1 MNTGYLQRLG
11 AAAAIAGATG
21 QLVASLLEPNWGGK
35 PAKAVEVV
43 TGNGFWNGNLVLD
56 LIGTFLTVGALTVV
70 YGTFADGFGR
80 EWARVGQLFL
90 VLMAALGAST
100 TATRYAMKELAD
112 SWAAAAPQ
120 SRQSYLVTFDAASRL
135 TEALFFAAF
144 LALGLY
150 LAALGTAILCGRVY
164 ARWIGW
170 TAAASAVLVVSGNLL
185 ELASDAAWAAVLAGF
200 GLFLVVAIA
209 LGVSMWRHAG
219 PLSSRRSADARQE
232 RRSPLARRDPGH
244 VAP

>member
-1 MNTGYLQRLG
+1 MTTGYLQRLG
-11 AAAAIAGATG
+11 AAAAIAGATA
-21 QLVASLLEPNWGGK
+21 QLVSSLLEPDWGGK
-35 PAKAVEVV
+35 PAKAVVV
-43 TGNGFWNGNLVLD
+43 VAGSGYWNGNVVLD
-56 LIGTFLTVGALTVV
+56 LIGTLLTAGALTVV
-70 YGTFADGFGR
+70 YSTSAEGFGR

-100 TATRYAMKELAD
+100 AATRYAMKELAD

-120 SRQSYLVTFDAASRL
+120 SRQSYLVAFDAASRV

-164 ARWIGW
+164 AHWIGC
-170 TAAASAVLVVSGNLL
+170 TAAASAVLIVSGNLL
-185 ELASDAAWAAVLAGF
+185 QLAADAAFAAVLAGF
-200 GLFLVVAIA
+200 GLFVVVTIA
-209 LGVSMWRHAG
+209 LGLSMWRHAG
-219 PLSSRRSADARQE
+219 RLSSNRSADVRQAPVP
-232 RRSPLARRDPGH
+232 PLARRDPEH

>member
-1 MNTGYLQRLG
+1 MTTGYIQRLG
-11 AAAAIAGATG
+11 AAAAIAGATA
-21 QLVASLLEPNWGGK
+21 QLVASQLEPDWGGK
-35 PAKAVEVV
+35 PTKAVEVV
-43 TGNGFWNGNLVLD
+43 AGSGFWNGNLVLD
-56 LIGTFLTVGALTVV
+56 VIGTLLVAGALTVV
-70 YGTFADGFGR
+70 YSTFADGFGR

-100 TATRYAMKELAD
+100 AGTRYAMKELAD
-112 SWAAAAPQ
+112 SWVAAAPQ
-120 SRQSYLVTFDAASRL
+120 SRQSYLVAFDAASRV
-135 TEALFFAAF
+135 TEGLFFAAF

-170 TAAASAVLVVSGNLL
+170 AAAASAVLFVSGNLL
-185 ELASDAAWAAVLAGF
+185 ELASDAAFAAVLAGF

-219 PLSSRRSADARQE
+219 RLSSSRTADVRQA
-232 RRSPLARRDPGH
+232 PLPTLARRDPGH
-244 VAP
+244 VAS